1 MKRSVALVATFL
13 SVLSIVLACSAVQYH
28 KSVQRVRQAVLA
40 QDLWVMRQSIDNYTK
55 DREQAPQ
62 LLQDL
67 VDGKYLRE
75 IPTDPLTG
83 KQDWVPH
90 FGTVVLDKEH
100 STFGIDNVHSSS
112 ERSAIP
118 SNFMSFTVGLLQA

>member
-1 MKRSVALVATFL
+1 MKRYVPPVATFL
-13 SVLSIVLACSAVQYH
+13 SVLSIVLACFAVEYH
-28 KSVQRVRQAVLA
+28 KSVRQVRHTQEAVLA

-62 LLQDL
+62 SLQDL

-100 STFGIDNVHSSS
+100 TTFGIDNVHSSS
-112 ERSAIP
+112 EHNAW
-118 SNFMSFTVGLLQA
+118 